1 VRKNRKERRFPGVQW
16 LGLSFHSL
24 ADAWIHSLV
33 GVLYKPHGMAKQ
45 TKENQ
50 KSKKKMP
57 PNACTT
63 WCYPFPS
70 QKRELKRSVRLDL
83 FLLKGLEI

>member
-1 VRKNRKERRFPGVQW
+1 MRKNRKERRFPGVQW

-33 GVLYKPHGMAKQ
+33 GVLYKPHGMAKE
-45 TKENQ
+45 TKENKNPKRKCPQ
-50 KSKKKMP
+50 MP
-57 PNACTT
+57 ALLGAT
-63 WCYPFPS
+63 PS
-70 QKRELKRSVRLDL
+70 PHKKRELKRRVRLDL